1 MGLLDFFRRK
11 KRPSGPNLKDIWRG
25 FQQVLALNNEIQVL
39 MGYLEEKLAAAAEP
53 DLDTWRVRIDLL
65 DRRFADLGAAL
76 QGMVGGRWQELEV
89 AQTRVREAI
98 YRRLAQP
105 NDPEKFQ
112 AVLDLITPL
121 TLHGPPQPRLPPGE
135 LPHLPR
141 YHPLCP

>member
-39 MGYLEEKLAAAAEP
+39 MGYLEGKLAEAAEP

-65 DRRFADLGAAL
+65 DRRFVDLVVAL
-76 QGMVGGRWQELEV
+76 QSLVGGRWQELEV

-98 YRRLAQP
+98 NRRLAGP
-105 NDPEKFQ
+105 ADPKKLPD
-112 AVLDLITPL
+112 VLDLITP
-121 TLHGPPQPRLPPGE
+121 
-135 LPHLPR
+135 
-141 YHPLCP
+141 